1 MNKIEQ
7 KVLTLKQRIELVLH
21 HLGPTWQICLI
32 AIFSVMAGLI
42 GILSFAVLLFIFND
56 IGRDLEKKQE
66 ADHAA
71 GQGSV

>member
-21 HLGPTWQICLI
+21 HLGPMWQICLI
-32 AIFSVMAGLI
+32 AIFAMMAGVI
-42 GILSFAVLLFIFND
+42 GVLSLAVLLFIIND
-56 IGRDLEKKQE
+56 IGRDLEKKE

-71 GQGSV
+71 GEGSV